1 MIVRTEAI
9 VLRSMKYSESSLI
22 VTLLTREKGKL
33 TVIAKG
39 ARRTKSRFGGALQ
52 PMSYIQ
58 VVFYYKPTRSLQ
70 TLTEASYVQPFH
82 DISRSLEK
90 ITVGLRAVELVEAF
104 MQEEE
109 PNPFVFNLLVTVL
122 GRLNAASER
131 VENILLFCQI
141 RLAEALGFAPAV
153 DREQV
158 ESLPEE
164 GGMLDLERGAVLPPS
179 SQPKAGRRAS
189 RSALRAYAIL
199 ARAELDVVMRMQL
212 STALQR
218 ATAGLVE
225 DYLRYQFESAYP
237 TRGKEV
243 IGQLRSTSPL
253 LPPKISSREFP

>member
-1 MIVRTEAI
+1 M
-9 VLRSMKYSESSLI
+9 LRSMKYSESSLI

-58 VVFYYKPTRSLQ
+58 AVFYYKATRGLQ
-70 TLTEASYVQPFH
+70 TLTEASYVRPFH
-82 DISRSLEK
+82 NVSRSLEK

-104 MQEEE
+104 LQEEE
-109 PNPFVFNLLVTVL
+109 SNPLVFNLLVITLEQLDAV
-122 GRLNAASER
+122 SER
-131 VENILLFCQI
+131 VDNLLLFFQL

-158 ESLPEE
+158 EGLPEE
-164 GGMLDLERGAVLPPS
+164 GGLLDLERGAVLPPS
-179 SQPKAGRRAS
+179 AQPKAGRRAS

-212 STALQR
+212 DPALQH

-243 IGQLRSTSPL
+243 IGQLRNTLPL
-253 LPPKISSREFP
+253 LPPKTSSEKAS